1 MKYSISDLEKLS
13 GVQSHTIRIWEQRY
27 QALTPHRSAGNTRYY
42 DDEQLR
48 RLLNLVTLNHA
59 GIKIS
64 QACALSDVEINTIIQ
79 QTIDQSRATT
89 GEFEHYI
96 NQLLIDGLAYNELAF
111 NKLLSQVIKQHHLN
125 KAYEQVIYP
134 LLNRLGMM
142 WQQDKICPAQEH
154 FLSNLIRQKLF
165 SVIDGLPSGNQLGST
180 WLLFLPEDEGH
191 DIGLLFAKYV
201 LRNAQQKVIYLGS
214 HVPVSSLKLAI
225 KDNQIDHLLLFMTH
239 ARLVHDAQH
248 YIDELAIQ
256 FNSGQ
261 IHLAGNSRLLSELHL
276 PDHVNWFKSISDLEK
291 YIQPTS

>member
-1 MKYSISDLEKLS
+1 MKYSIADLEKLS

-27 QALTPHRSAGNTRYY
+27 KALTPHRSAGNTRYY

-48 RLLNLVTLNHA
+48 RLLNLVTLNHS

-64 QACALSDVEINTIIQ
+64 QACALSNEEINNIIQ

-111 NKLLSQVIKQHHLN
+111 NKVLSQAIKQHHLN

-165 SVIDGLPSGNQLGST
+165 SVIDSLPSGNPSGST

-214 HVPVSSLKLAI
+214 HVPISSLKLAI
-225 KDNQIDHLLLFMTH
+225 NDNQVDHLLFFMTH
-239 ARLVHDAQH
+239 ARLVTDAQH
-248 YIDELAIQ
+248 YINELALQ
-256 FNSGQ
+256 FTSGR
-261 IHLAGNSRLLSELHL
+261 IHLAGNSRLLSEIKL
-276 PDHVNWFKSISDLEK
+276 PDHVSWFKSIGDLEK
-291 YIQPTS
+291 YIHPIS